1 MEPTS
6 PAPRPRP
13 AHLRNV
19 EGVDVLD
26 DRLVAMERRLTD
38 LVSTLQKEV
47 HTSLK
52 DIGDKVQALQVA
64 SEIAAAQGQT
74 KASQQTELDS
84 QRKEALADIHARL
97 GTVEKW
103 QIAFQA
109 EKSERDKRADAND
122 ALLRWLGGS
131 LLLAFLVA
139 AGGAAF
145 TAWQQMQV
153 QSQLIQAL
161 NQSALSVKP
170 PQ

>member
-1 MEPTS
+1 M
-6 PAPRPRP
+6 
-13 AHLRNV
+13 
-19 EGVDVLD
+19 LD

-38 LVSTLQKEV
+38 LVSALQKEV

-52 DIGDKVQALQVA
+52 DLGDKVQALQTSA
-64 SEIAAAQGQT
+64 EISAERAQT
-74 KASQQTELDS
+74 KTSQQTELES
-84 QRKEALADIHARL
+84 QRREALADIHARL

-109 EKSERDKRADAND
+109 EKAERDKRADVND

-153 QSQLIQAL
+153 QAQLIQAL
-161 NQSALSVKP
+161 NHSSLSEKRP
-170 PQ
+170 PG